1 MLGSILHGKNIE
13 GKGPFWWCAGQLCTY
28 TLKGEKREGERGK
41 NTFMKFKTNIKKHK
55 IKVLIQSYP
64 PPRQHH
70 FKICLK
76 KIYIVFSYSAYVS
89 GFHDTK

>member
-1 MLGSILHGKNIE
+1 MVCWATFVHNISKRRK
-13 GKGPFWWCAGQLCTY
+13 KGR
-28 TLKGEKREGERGK
+28 EKGK

-70 FKICLK
+70 FKIFFLK
-76 KIYIVFSYSAYVS
+76 KIYTVFSYFVYVS

>member
-1 MLGSILHGKNIE
+1 MVCWATFVHNISKRRK
-13 GKGPFWWCAGQLCTY
+13 KGR
-28 TLKGEKREGERGK
+28 EKGK

-70 FKICLK
+70 LSKGGGSLAGNSVLLSF
-76 KIYIVFSYSAYVS
+76 
-89 GFHDTK
+89 

>member
-1 MLGSILHGKNIE
+1 M
-13 GKGPFWWCAGQLCTY
+13 
-28 TLKGEKREGERGK
+28 GK

-70 FKICLK
+70 FKSFFFKENLHC
-76 KIYIVFSYSAYVS
+76 V
-89 GFHDTK
+89 